1 MRKQPIF
8 VAVDTNNIK
17 RATQIVNATNKYIYG
32 VKFGLEFFCSKGGR
46 EAVKKFKKKNVKI
59 FLDLK
64 LKDIPNTVYKAIKIL
79 KKTLMII

>member
-1 MRKQPIF
+1 MKKQPIF

-46 EAVKKFKKKNVKI
+46 EAVKKFKKQKR
-59 FLDLK
+59 
-64 LKDIPNTVYKAIKIL
+64 
-79 KKTLMII
+79 

>member
-1 MRKQPIF
+1 MKKQPIF

-46 EAVKKFKKKNVKI
+46 EAIKKFKNKN
-59 FLDLK
+59 
-64 LKDIPNTVYKAIKIL
+64 KAPQKRGFVLRNNGRYERI
-79 KKTLMII
+79 